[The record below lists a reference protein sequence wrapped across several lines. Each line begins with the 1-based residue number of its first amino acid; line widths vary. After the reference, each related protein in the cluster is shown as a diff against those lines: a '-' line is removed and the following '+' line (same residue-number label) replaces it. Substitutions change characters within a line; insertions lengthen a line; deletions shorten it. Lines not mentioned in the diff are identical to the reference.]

1 MTCQAAKQQSIFLDL
16 KFFDDFWPKTFEQL
30 RWINPS
36 APSTNGPAMDWGQG
50 PPPGPGWGQG
60 PPPGP
65 GWDGPP
71 PPSPGWGNPG
81 DVEYVEEQRPGS
93 KMANAL
99 PMCCLGI
106 LLWPVSLCLL
116 GWNEV
121 NYVCKHKSILYGQ
134 KMAEVIGCEPRSNWY
149 QDMVVYMSCP
159 IHEDSLQVF
168 TPASFGARGLQ
179 DAISFR
185 SASGS
190 QYAEMYQCVE
200 TSRTEKT
207 NNGEKI
213 RIYSYQMQWES
224 HPVDSSS
231 FSFNGQAQSARDQG
245 CPYFRQGGNPAWPS
259 DLPQSSSQNFAQ
271 AIRAGP
277 LSINHRL
284 ITGGEFS
291 SGLPANQP
299 VRLGSFAQRFG
310 PFQALP
316 PRPPRGGF
324 VSITPNVA
332 AIDPTGMYITTCSQ
346 VALGCLRIS
355 YKQSAAKSVSVLSG
369 VQGGYTKPVEVPS
382 SWGCSADQFEALLGK
397 PMSIKD
403 FTAYWE
409 EAPYLFVKKNRKYLQ
424 PLCA

>member
-1 MTCQAAKQQSIFLDL
+1 MFLDL

-168 TPASFGARGLQ
+168 TL
-179 DAISFR
+179 
-185 SASGS
+185 
-190 QYAEMYQCVE
+190 
-200 TSRTEKT
+200 
-207 NNGEKI
+207 
-213 RIYSYQMQWES
+213 
-224 HPVDSSS
+224 
-231 FSFNGQAQSARDQG
+231 
-245 CPYFRQGGNPAWPS
+245 
-259 DLPQSSSQNFAQ
+259 
-271 AIRAGP
+271 
-277 LSINHRL
+277 
-284 ITGGEFS
+284 
-291 SGLPANQP
+291 
-299 VRLGSFAQRFG
+299 
-310 PFQALP
+310 QALAQE
-316 PRPPRGGF
+316 
-324 VSITPNVA
+324 VCKMQSLLDLLLDPN
-332 AIDPTGMYITTCSQ
+332 M
-346 VALGCLRIS
+346 LRCIN
-355 YKQSAAKSVSVLSG
+355 V
-369 VQGGYTKPVEVPS
+369 
-382 SWGCSADQFEALLGK
+382 
-397 PMSIKD
+397 
-403 FTAYWE
+403 
-409 EAPYLFVKKNRKYLQ
+409 
-424 PLCA
+424 